1 MTVRNFGSPHQGNDE
16 RYQRNAESSASP
28 SHSSGSSGLRSLCL
42 HRSFNDFHISP
53 LSCRTEIDG
62 GFNSPSGSR
71 DAGNAI
77 QSARHNVIHLAD
89 HLPSRGRLTGDPSL
103 DDRNFIHETGAISLF
118 AAVIFI
124 PWLIVAAVVFLYL
137 KLIS

>member
-1 MTVRNFGSPHQGNDE
+1 MRHFGSPHQGNDE
-16 RYQRNAESSASP
+16 RYQRDAESSASP
-28 SHSSGSSGLRSLCL
+28 SQRLPGNSLGAVSV

-53 LSCRTEIDG
+53 LSSRTADG
-62 GFNSPSGSR
+62 GIQPSGSR